1 MSDVTLPLLPSAK
14 RLPQRPFQRPFQRPP
29 VPLRQATLA
38 LAALLACST
47 AAFAQTL
54 PASSD
59 SRTAA
64 DGAMAWNLPADD
76 LGIVLARIARQGGRS
91 ISAAPALVAGRRA
104 HAVQGRFTVA
114 QAAQQ
119 ALAGSGLALAQTPGG
134 TLTVV
139 ATAAAAPSSSSDAGS
154 TLAEV
159 RVIADA
165 DRSGT
170 TEGTGS
176 YAARGPSVAATGLN
190 LSLKDTPQ
198 SISVMTQQRIEDEN
212 LTSINQVLARTPG
225 ISTSVL
231 GTERSAASA
240 RGYAITNYQLDGVS
254 THTEFL
260 GLDALPSQSIADMA
274 LYDRVEV
281 LRGASGLTTGAGDPS
296 GIINM
301 VRKKPTAAFQGS
313 VEASVGSWGDRRAVL
328 DLSSP
333 LNASGS
339 VRGRMVALHQQG
351 DSYIDNYSKKKDVL
365 YGVVEADLTSS
376 LKLTAGIDRQE
387 NRSRGS
393 LSYLGYPLFNSSGEQ
408 ADFPVSFSGAGRNN
422 RFNTNSTSGFLTLE
436 RSFANDWKLKLSA
449 NYLRSKQ
456 REDSTYLAV
465 NSSLFD
471 KFTGDGLR
479 LNSERRDY
487 DLHNKT
493 VDLKLSGP
501 FTLFGRRH
509 EALIGIDYTDFRS
522 LTNGSFD
529 ITGID
534 GAAVNV
540 YSWNRAD
547 TPVFGERFVTFD
559 STRRQKSIYGAGRFQ
574 LSDQL
579 KLIVGGKLLDYDSD
593 YITDTTAGYHTTSPS
608 SERGKFTPYAGLVYE
623 LNPTHTLYAS
633 FATIY
638 NPQSALDRNG
648 NLLAAQ
654 EGNTYE
660 AGVKSS
666 FLDGRVTSSAAVYQI
681 RQDNIS
687 EPDEGYF
694 IPGTTATASRAVKG
708 AKTQGIDLE
717 LTGALTRD
725 WNLTA
730 SYNYSASKDATGK
743 RINTTFPRQMA
754 RLWTTYRLPGE
765 WRRVTLGGGVEWN
778 GGISYTGNAWQID
791 RTVTA
796 RQGAYAV
803 ASLMARYEVNDK
815 LSLTLNVQNLFD
827 RKYIASMS
835 GWWYSGTYGAP
846 RSAQVIARY
855 KF

>member
-1 MSDVTLPLLPSAK
+1 MSDVTLPLLPPA
-14 RLPQRPFQRPFQRPP
+14 RLPAATRMPARK
-29 VPLRQATLA
+29 ATLA
-38 LAALLACST
+38 LAALLACAT
-47 AAFAQTL
+47 APFAQTL
-54 PASSD
+54 SASPAV
-59 SRTAA
+59 A
-64 DGAMAWNLPADD
+64 DGAMTWSLQADE
-76 LGIVLARIARQGGRS
+76 LGIVLARIARQGGRT

-134 TLTVV
+134 ALTVV
-139 ATAAAAPSSSSDAGS
+139 ATESGAASAAPAATAATAAEASAA
-154 TLAEV
+154 LAEV
-159 RVIADA
+159 RVTALA

-198 SISVMTQQRIEDEN
+198 SISVMTQQRMEDEN
-212 LTSINQVLARTPG
+212 LTSVNQVLARTPG

-254 THTEFL
+254 THSEFL
-260 GLDALPSQSIADMA
+260 GLDALPTQSIADMA

-296 GIINM
+296 GVINL

-313 VEASVGSWGDRRAVL
+313 VEASAGSWGDRRAVL
-328 DLSSP
+328 DLSTP

-351 DSYIDNYSKKKDVL
+351 DSYIDHYSKKKDVF
-365 YGVVEADLTSS
+365 YGVIEADLSAS
-376 LKLTAGIDRQE
+376 LKLTAGIDHQE

-393 LSYLGYPLFNSSGEQ
+393 LSYLGFPLFNSSAEQ
-408 ADFPVSFSGAGRNN
+408 TDFPVSFSGASRNN
-422 RFNTNSTSGFLTLE
+422 RFDTNSTSSFLALE
-436 RSFANDWKLKLSA
+436 QSLANDWKLKVSA
-449 NYLRSKQ
+449 NSLRSRQ
-456 REDSTYLAV
+456 REDSVYLAV
-465 NSSLFD
+465 NSGLFD
-471 KFTGDGLR
+471 KFTGDGLH
-479 LNSERRDY
+479 LNGERRDY
-487 DLHNKT
+487 DLRTKT
-493 VDLKLSGP
+493 VDVKLGGP
-501 FTLFGRRH
+501 FSLFGRQH
-509 EALIGIDYTDFRS
+509 EAVIGFDYTDFRS
-522 LTNGSFD
+522 LTHGSFD
-529 ITGID
+529 ISGLD
-534 GAAVNV
+534 GAPVNV
-540 YSWNRAD
+540 YRWDNGGS
-547 TPVFGERFVTFD
+547 PVFGERFVTFD

-579 KLIVGGKLLDYDSD
+579 KLIVGGKVMNYDSD
-593 YITDTTAGYHTTSPS
+593 YITKTTAGYDASNPS
-608 SERGKFTPYAGLVYE
+608 SERRVFTPYAGLVYD
-623 LNPTHTLYAS
+623 LNANHTLYAS

-638 NPQSALDRNG
+638 NPQTSLDRRG
-648 NLLAAQ
+648 VMLDPQ

-660 AGVKSS
+660 AGIKSS
-666 FLDGRVTSSAAVYQI
+666 SLDGRLTSSAAVYQI
-681 RQDNIS
+681 RQDNLA
-687 EPDEGYF
+687 EVDEGQF
-694 IPGTTATASRAVKG
+694 VPGTTNTASRAVKG

-717 LTGALTRD
+717 LNGALTRD

-730 SYNYSASKDATGK
+730 SYNYSGSKDATGR

-765 WRRVTLGGGVEWN
+765 WRRLTLGGGVEWS
-778 GGISYTGNAWQID
+778 GGISYTGEAWQID

-796 RQGAYAV
+796 RQSAYAV
-803 ASLMARYEVNDK
+803 ASLMARYDVNDK
-815 LSLTLNVQNLFD
+815 LSVTLNVQNLFD